1 MKRFRKQKIR
11 FLSDWWYLIVDVN
24 ECTNDP
30 NPCRGNQKCENT
42 VGSYVCRC
50 AVGYRFNTATQF
62 CEGMSR
68 HFFKLASIKFMH
80 FATNWHALR
89 WRLCSLAFKK
99 NKNNLDINECLLDYH
114 DCLSSQRCDN
124 TIGSYTC
131 FRTAS
136 CGTGYTYNSQKGR
149 CEGKQKIKRL
159 KWRNQHVKI
168 KNQWHDCYAIN
179 Y

>member
-1 MKRFRKQKIR
+1 MKRFRKQKNR
-11 FLSDWWYLIVDVN
+11 FLSDWYLIVDVN

-68 HFFKLASIKFMH
+68 HFFLNLPLLSLCISLLIGMRFDGDSVR
-80 FATNWHALR
+80 WH
-89 WRLCSLAFKK
+89 KK
-99 NKNNLDINECLLDYH
+99 KNNLDINECLLDYH

-149 CEGKQKIKRL
+149 CEGKQKIRGWNGVISMRKL
-159 KWRNQHVKI
+159 K
-168 KNQWHDCYAIN
+168 IN
-179 Y
+179 GTIVCN